1 MPSYL
6 RHFMTDDTGV
16 VSVDWIV
23 LAFSVI
29 CLGCLTIATA
39 ADGTFGLADSVKTS
53 VGSKTVEGVDH

>member
-53 VGSKTVEGVDH
+53 VGSKTVEGVDQ